1 MDQIIQ
7 KQNRGYLI
15 AGIGALVALLA
26 FLLLPYVNL
35 TSTCTPTP
43 ATSCT
48 NTPTFSLSMNA
59 SLIAQATAQTN
70 QNQSSS
76 NFPFS
81 TNLIPF
87 NGQPALWFL
96 PFLALVALALTGLL
110 LYRNIPFGKAINA
123 TPVAQK
129 KWGNYA
135 LIGIGALSV
144 LVQIV
149 LIAGLGS
156 QIQNSP
162 GFSGSGSPYTYSAGG
177 HIGFWLY
184 LIGMLAVAG
193 GAIFLLVQ
201 ENKSASP
208 LSASYLPG
216 SSLPDPYSQ
225 PNPYSAEQYPP
236 SQNPYPAGQYPPP
249 QNPYPTGPGQY
260 PPTSY
265 PPQPPYPP
273 GQ

>member
-1 MDQIIQ
+1 
-7 KQNRGYLI
+7 
-15 AGIGALVALLA
+15 
-26 FLLLPYVNL
+26 LPYTNVTFTCIQTPSNNCSGAP
-35 TSTCTPTP
+35 TS
-43 ATSCT
+43 
-48 NTPTFSLSMNA
+48 FSIAMNA
-59 SLIAQATAQTN
+59 SFIAQATTQTN
-70 QNQSSS
+70 QSQNNS

-81 TNLIPF
+81 PNLIPF
-87 NGQPALWFL
+87 NGQGALWFL
-96 PFLALVALALTGLL
+96 PFLALVGLALTGLL
-110 LYRNIPFGKAINA
+110 LYRDIPFGKAINA

-149 LIAGLGS
+149 LIASLGS

-162 GFSGSGSPYTYSAGG
+162 GISGSGSALNVSAGG
-177 HIGFWLY
+177 HVGFWLY
-184 LIGMLAVAG
+184 MLGMVAVAG

-201 ENKSASP
+201 ENRSALP
-208 LSASYLPG
+208 LSASYPPG
-216 SSLPDPYSQ
+216 TSLPDPYAQ
-225 PNPYSAEQYPP
+225 PNPYPTEQYPP

-249 QNPYPTGPGQY
+249 QNPYPTGQYPPPQNPYPAGQY